1 MLYEKKMLI
10 LSGDGKG
17 VVLIEKGGHGVT
29 FSLRTFDMLGEGPFK
44 AGIITRS
51 SVHVRDL
58 PQGNNPAAAFTVD
71 VGDISELHFAVFDK
85 RLRLYGTNTKR
96 MWESNIMQ
104 LLDKHDKRDPVLLV
118 PSAPPRAELPPL
130 SEKPRSL
137 PMPDG
142 TGIPQSRL
150 SLYGDEA
157 VSESNF
163 YTALDFSSRMS
174 QVDNFLDE
182 PRVLDELAPRLVTTG
197 SEEVKKN
204 GEEATRSVVT
214 SEAEE
219 SNYNEE
225 IEEIKEEEENVNEQ
239 VTAKTISETT
249 AAEEISEREHVE
261 STEAIAQTAPTERP
275 APQAEAASASALY
288 ESDREMPWEITAN
301 WLKNRTDRQLFVKR
315 DTVKPPKAN
324 DRVRY
329 LRESRFFERAHAD
342 IDKLFSNGKKDD
354 KLSALLPD
362 ISWVRVEFDGHCI
375 SVGRG
380 EDAFLCYAVAGRY
393 EKSSPIG
400 DEAQWLP
407 SDSAQPTGNGYWLI
421 FQNLE
426 NGEIIKN

>member
-29 FSLRTFDMLGEGPFK
+29 FSLRTFDMLGQGPFK

-58 PQGNNPAAAFTVD
+58 PHGNNPSVQFTVD

-85 RLRLYGTNTKR
+85 RLRLYGTNAKR

-104 LLDKHDKRDPVLLV
+104 LLDKHDGRDPVLLV
-118 PSAPPRAELPPL
+118 PSAPPRTELPPL

-157 VSESNF
+157 VSENNF
-163 YTALDFSSRMS
+163 YTALDFSSRMP

-182 PRVLDELAPRLVTTG
+182 PRVLDELAPRLVH
-197 SEEVKKN
+197 SES
-204 GEEATRSVVT
+204 GETAQSVVP
-214 SEAEE
+214 SEVEE
-219 SNYNEE
+219 STDSEE
-225 IEEIKEEEENVNEQ
+225 IEEINEAEENLNEE
-239 VTAKTISETT
+239 TTEKIMSETT
-249 AAEEISEREHVE
+249 AADKTEREQSE
-261 STEAIAQTAPTERP
+261 PTAAIAKAPSPERS
-275 APQAEAASASALY
+275 APQTEAASASVLY
-288 ESDREMPWEITAN
+288 ESDREMPWEITAK
-301 WLKNRTDRQLFVKR
+301 WLKNRTERQLFVKR
-315 DTVKPPKAN
+315 DAVKKPKIG
-324 DRVRY
+324 DRVRH

-342 IDKLFSNGKKDD
+342 IDKLFSNGKKDE
-354 KLSALLPD
+354 KLTALLPD
-362 ISWVRVEFDGHCI
+362 IEWVRVEFDGHCI

-380 EDAFLCYAVAGRY
+380 ENKFLCYAVTGRY
-393 EKSSPIG
+393 EKNSPVG

-407 SDSAQPTGNGYWLI
+407 SDSSQPAGNGYWLI

-426 NGEIIKN
+426 NGEIIRS